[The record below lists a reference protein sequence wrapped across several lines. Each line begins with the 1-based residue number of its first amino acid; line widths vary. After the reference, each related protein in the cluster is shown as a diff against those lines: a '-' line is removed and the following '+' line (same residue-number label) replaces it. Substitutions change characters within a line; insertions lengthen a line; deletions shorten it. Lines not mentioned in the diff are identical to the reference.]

1 MTPERGIER
10 AIVLFAKAMVAMAFV
25 VAVYAFLVF
34 FFFTCCGL
42 DGFSSASYANPTSSP
57 LGPVLTILIVWP
69 LGGFLCL
76 VLQGALESILEAV
89 GKWVRRAIQAIRRPR

>member
-1 MTPERGIER
+1 VTPERAIER

-42 DGFSSASYANPTSSP
+42 DAFSSASYANPARSP
-57 LGPVLTILIVWP
+57 LGPVVTILIVWP
-69 LGGFLCL
+69 LGGFFCL
-76 VLQGALESILEAV
+76 VLQGALEGILDAV
-89 GKWVRRAIQAIRRPR
+89 GKRVHGAMQAIRRPR